1 MLIEQSLNRQWYF
14 PALVL
19 LKRYCTEQRAS
30 HRSLMLWL
38 LIGVI
43 VRAVMH
49 GGEIRKVCKY
59 PNDWRKYTEGAYWKD
74 APAEGGGGG
83 ASTRSSM
90 KGGTRTT
97 CSAVSSTTDTF
108 PSRVLMQPCL
118 YVLASSCV

>member
-74 APAEGGGGG
+74 APAEGGGGEPQQEV
-83 ASTRSSM
+83 A
-90 KGGTRTT
+90 
-97 CSAVSSTTDTF
+97 
-108 PSRVLMQPCL
+108 
-118 YVLASSCV
+118 

>member
-1 MLIEQSLNRQWYF
+1 MLIEQSLNR
-14 PALVL
+14 LVFSCFSAS
-19 LKRYCTEQRAS
+19 KRYCTEQRAS

-49 GGEIRKVCKY
+49 GGDIRKVCKY

-74 APAEGGGGG
+74 APAEGGGG